1 MYTRI
6 QIFLKNSWTYGTP
19 IILQYNF
26 YVFPSKR
33 KSSCLLKSQIKSVFS
48 RLNSQLGSK
57 ELFAFIMFPTKY
69 THFLFQFSHLAN
81 ASIFFLH
88 VTVQIFIKI
97 LFCQWLKIFFS
108 ILVNISVLILPDYYI
123 MSIHLKIFHSV
134 ICICAGICN
143 CS

>member
-1 MYTRI
+1 MEVGKQRI
-6 QIFLKNSWTYGTP
+6 HVTSGSPCVSVRTVFYIYYDIDFLKNTWTYSTP

-33 KSSCLLKSQIKSVFS
+33 KSSCLLKSQSVLS
-48 RLNSQLGSK
+48 RLNSQLRSK

-81 ASIFFLH
+81 ASIFSLH

-97 LFCQWLKIFFS
+97 LFCQWLKIF
-108 ILVNISVLILPDYYI
+108 LVCWSTFLFLLFQITI
-123 MSIHLKIFHSV
+123 
-134 ICICAGICN
+134 
-143 CS
+143 

>member
-1 MYTRI
+1 MFQSGQYFICTRI
-6 QIFLKNSWTYGTP
+6 QIFLKNSWTYSTP

-48 RLNSQLGSK
+48 RLNSQLRPK

-81 ASIFFLH
+81 ASIFSLH
-88 VTVQIFIKI
+88 GTVQIFIKI
-97 LFCQWLKIFFS
+97 LFCQWLKIF
-108 ILVNISVLILPDYYI
+108 LVFWPTFLFLFFQITI
-123 MSIHLKIFHSV
+123 
-134 ICICAGICN
+134 
-143 CS
+143 